1 MLRRRAF
8 LTGALAGLT
17 TPAWAPP
24 LGDTIRSPAIDP
36 NKLHAEFI
44 GAGEIPSITADQIPS
59 GSTLMVELPEQSV
72 GNRLWFLQVNCQQ
85 GLPAP
90 AIGYEFGRCEV
101 TVKGEFAGC
110 FLAATYKQGIDDM
123 LAPMSV
129 GFAIWTER
137 SEDIEVKLYGALA
150 LACKP
155 DIKIT
160 EMKR

>member
-1 MLRRRAF
+1 MLKRRAF

-24 LGDTIRSPAIDP
+24 LGDAIRSPAIDA
-36 NKLHAEFI
+36 NKLHANTI
-44 GAGEIPSITADQIPS
+44 GAGEIPS

>member
-1 MLRRRAF
+1 MHRRSF
-8 LTGALAGLT
+8 LTGILAGVT

-24 LGDTIRSPAIDP
+24 LTGDAVRSPVIDANEIRAESFGSGNGTIP
-36 NKLHAEFI
+36 ESKLV
-44 GAGEIPSITADQIPS
+44 
-59 GSTLMVELPEQSV
+59 VELPEQSV
-72 GNRLWFLQVNCQQ
+72 GQRLWFLQVNCQQ
-85 GLPAP
+85 GLPTVAY
-90 AIGYEFGRCEV
+90 GYEFGRAEV
-101 TVKGEFAGC
+101 TVRGEFAGC

-129 GFAIWTER
+129 GFAIWAER

-150 LACKP
+150 LACQP

>member
-1 MLRRRAF
+1 MLKRRAF

-24 LGDTIRSPAIDP
+24 LGNAMPPDREYRVMGRP
-36 NKLHAEFI
+36 
-44 GAGEIPSITADQIPS
+44 IPSITASEIPS
-59 GSTLMVELPEQSV
+59 GSTLAIELPEQSV

-160 EMKR
+160 ELKR